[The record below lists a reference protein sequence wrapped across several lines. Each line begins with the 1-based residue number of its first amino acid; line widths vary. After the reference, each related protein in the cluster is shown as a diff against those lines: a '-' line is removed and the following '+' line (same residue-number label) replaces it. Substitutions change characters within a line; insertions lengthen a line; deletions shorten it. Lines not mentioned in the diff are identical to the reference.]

1 MLGEAGRTVYNT
13 IIEAGGIIGLHRG
26 GIVSII
32 VVNQTDALNRILI
45 AVQLIKDFLQILCNK
60 YVTDQFSLLNISVKV
75 IIKNFE
81 IPQVIVTD
89 LQGSRIQTLSLR
101 QEPQASLLPL
111 R

>member
-45 AVQLIKDFLQILCNK
+45 AVQLIKDFFQILCNK
-60 YVTDQFSLLNISVKV
+60 YVTDQFSLLK
-75 IIKNFE
+75 
-81 IPQVIVTD
+81 QD
-89 LQGSRIQTLSLR
+89 QTLSLR